1 MGRPIDGGDAYENA
15 ILRPERNVAPR
26 LQVGWAALAA
36 LLSDGAEH
44 SRDECYDAIL
54 DTGLAEKTA
63 TNLIRMATR
72 LEIVVPRRARVERG
86 VVNGRVLA
94 VSLYVAFR
102 LAEQPISGLTR
113 DP

>member
-26 LQVGWAALAA
+26 LQAGWAALAA
-36 LLSDGAEH
+36 LLSDGLEH
-44 SRDECYDAIL
+44 TREECYDAIL

-72 LEIVVPRRARVERG
+72 LEVVVPRRARVERG

-94 VSLYVAFR
+94 VSLYVGFR
-102 LAEQPISGLTR
+102 LAETVLPAVTR